1 MVRLC
6 RKLRGFTLI
15 ELLVVIA
22 IIAILAALLL
32 PALSRA
38 REKARQASCKANM
51 NNVGRAIILYA
62 NDYKGMYVPFSD
74 ERKDWH
80 RTLGDELAQRY
91 WHHILMDCGLVSS
104 STKKAST
111 LICPSR
117 GNATLGY
124 GYARHF
130 LFFDRST
137 DTAVTKPRGRGP
149 VQRRVRIAH
158 KTLLMAENGQYTS
171 QMVKTQTYPNTA
183 FPTGGQAADGP
194 HEGDGDQDLQAS
206 YAHTSLLIIAVRKE
220 TDNTY
225 FDEPELDSRIPEDRH
240 DGSANVLFLDG
251 NVKSWSGDQFSGAF
265 PDLWALSKSGDQIR

>member
-51 NNVGRAIILYA
+51 NNLGRSIILYA

-80 RTLGDELAQRY
+80 RSLGDEDAQRY

-104 STKKAST
+104 STKKANT

-117 GNATLGY
+117 GNSTLGY

-137 DTAVTKPRGRGP
+137 DSAVSEPRGRGP
-149 VQRRVRIAH
+149 VQRRVRIMH
-158 KTLLMAENGQYTS
+158 KTILLGENGQYTS
-171 QMVKTQTYPNTA
+171 QMTKTQTYPNTD
-183 FPTGGQAADGP
+183 FPSGGQDADGP
-194 HEGDGDQDLQAS
+194 HEQDGTQDVETN

-220 TDNTY
+220 GDANY
-225 FDEPELDSRIPEDRH
+225 FDEPEADSRIPEDRH
-240 DGSANVLFLDG
+240 DGSANVLFIDG
-251 NVKSWSGDQFSGAF
+251 NVKSWAGEQFSGAF
-265 PDLWALSKSGDQIR
+265 PDLWALSKSAAQIR